1 MRGILFLMQKELR
14 QVLRSPAYLAFIF
27 LAPFAMLLIMGMA
40 LTTEVKNIPSAV
52 VDEDHS
58 GLSRAIAGALQATP
72 SFAFE
77 GQLPSAGAATE
88 LMKEGRLKMALV
100 IPPGFERDV
109 ITGRSPAVQLL
120 VDGVDGNTA
129 AVAIGYAE
137 ATLSRLQLEWAG
149 RAAPAASAQ
158 RGASAMPLSSPME
171 LGPTIR
177 VVTRMWYNPNLQ
189 SRLNFV
195 PGLLGILLV
204 IVTTVVMSM
213 NIVREK
219 EIGTLEQVMVT
230 PLSATQIITGKLVPF
245 MLLGLGQF
253 GVGVLAT
260 GVVFGIWATGS
271 LLVLFVLAAVF
282 CFSNL
287 GLGLFISTVAKTQ
300 AEAMFIAWFFMIYSM
315 ILSGFFVPLE
325 NVPQFMRVV
334 AAVNPLR
341 YFIVVLREV
350 YLEGAGFRYLWKEA
364 LAMGAIGMVTL
375 MLAALRF
382 RKRLS

>member
-1 MRGILFLMQKELR
+1 
-14 QVLRSPAYLAFIF
+14 
-27 LAPFAMLLIMGMA
+27 
-40 LTTEVKNIPSAV
+40 
-52 VDEDHS
+52 
-58 GLSRAIAGALQATP
+58 
-72 SFAFE
+72 
-77 GQLPSAGAATE
+77 
-88 LMKEGRLKMALV
+88 
-100 IPPGFERDV
+100 
-109 ITGRSPAVQLL
+109 
-120 VDGVDGNTA
+120 
-129 AVAIGYAE
+129 
-137 ATLSRLQLEWAG
+137 
-149 RAAPAASAQ
+149 
-158 RGASAMPLSSPME
+158 ME